1 MTSSYKAPPL
11 LNEDTSYERWKK
23 ELTLWEICTEV
34 PVAKRAAVVCLTLKG
49 KARDIAVNL
58 DVAAIQSENGIK
70 ALTDELDKLYLKD
83 EDQRKYA
90 AYENFEK
97 FKRPHDMSIAEYIVE
112 FEKKNTKLVEYDIN
126 LPDAV
131 RAYRVLESANI
142 PKDKGE
148 LARATLTKLTYD
160 NMKKQLLKIFDS
172 VISPDKKVPIKE
184 EDVYYGEEE
193 EEEDAEEEGVYY
205 EESGRGYHRGN
216 YRGNYRGRFRG
227 RFNRGRSRGYYRG
240 NNQQR
245 KVTFED
251 TRKKNPRNTVCVICK
266 SIYHYARDC
275 PDKDKKE
282 AGNDDSMSLF
292 NNDVKDCYLETFLGE
307 TLNKA
312 ILDSGC
318 INTVAGRIWIDN
330 FLSCLDEKH
339 LSEVKIR
346 KESARFRFGD
356 GDVQNATEKYTI
368 PAWIKGKKI
377 TISVFI
383 VECTI
388 PLLLSRKSMARAN
401 CKIDFRKNKARIC
414 GQVIDLSFTESG
426 HYYIDL
432 LPPKFESLV
441 AVPLKDEDK
450 EKVATKL
457 HRQFGHATGPK
468 LIKLLTDSGNK
479 DKKTA

>member
-227 RFNRGRSRGYYRG
+227 RFNRGKSRGYYRG

-275 PDKDKKE
+275 PDKDKKD

-346 KESARFRFGD
+346 K
-356 GDVQNATEKYTI
+356 
-368 PAWIKGKKI
+368 
-377 TISVFI
+377 
-383 VECTI
+383 
-388 PLLLSRKSMARAN
+388 
-401 CKIDFRKNKARIC
+401 
-414 GQVIDLSFTESG
+414 
-426 HYYIDL
+426 
-432 LPPKFESLV
+432 
-441 AVPLKDEDK
+441 
-450 EKVATKL
+450 
-457 HRQFGHATGPK
+457 
-468 LIKLLTDSGNK
+468 
-479 DKKTA
+479 